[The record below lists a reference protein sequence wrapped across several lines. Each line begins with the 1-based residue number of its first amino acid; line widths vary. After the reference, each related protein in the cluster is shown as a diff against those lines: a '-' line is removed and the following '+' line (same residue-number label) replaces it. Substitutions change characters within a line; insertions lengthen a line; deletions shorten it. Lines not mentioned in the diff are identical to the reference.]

1 MSSTSPSTSSHV
13 SPVPSASPSL
23 VIRKRRATDTTDEF
37 QAERVFY
44 EGMLTAVDSDGK
56 RVISDSTEKLVQDI
70 LHQYRAIQA
79 QDNVA
84 TRKASF
90 ALNRRLFEKRLE
102 EDKKYREA
110 FLKYKSL
117 ERDSW
122 YLRYGDY
129 LAISL
134 ADLQGKAKAAHKPTE
149 EEERDESEAYRMF
162 VSRPWSEIQRLI
174 DAELQTL
181 KTSVLEEGPEA
192 PLKLPMISFVKK
204 VASMANEWDF
214 NRVQRTIAIYV
225 DRNNVA
231 HSHIDELAQEDHFK
245 LAAKMVEDLKALADT
260 PACCRDKIDTAK
272 QAILTTARKYFEEF
286 AWDDEASRLLAWRA
300 RPQKQQAPTPA
311 EAAEPDAPRSAR
323 RTRRQKSGR

>member
-1 MSSTSPSTSSHV
+1 MSSTSPSASSHV

-70 LHQYRAIQA
+70 LHQYRAGQA
-79 QDNVA
+79 QDDVA

-90 ALNRRLFEKRLE
+90 ALNRRMFEKRLE

-134 ADLQGKAKAAHKPTE
+134 ADLRGKAKAAHKPTE
-149 EEERDESEAYRMF
+149 EEERDESEAYRTF
-162 VSRPWSEIQRLI
+162 ISRPCSGRRPRGPTEAAH
-174 DAELQTL
+174 DFFC
-181 KTSVLEEGPEA
+181 EEGG
-192 PLKLPMISFVKK
+192 KHGK
-204 VASMANEWDF
+204 
-214 NRVQRTIAIYV
+214 
-225 DRNNVA
+225 
-231 HSHIDELAQEDHFK
+231 
-245 LAAKMVEDLKALADT
+245 
-260 PACCRDKIDTAK
+260 
-272 QAILTTARKYFEEF
+272 
-286 AWDDEASRLLAWRA
+286 
-300 RPQKQQAPTPA
+300 
-311 EAAEPDAPRSAR
+311 
-323 RTRRQKSGR
+323 